1 MILGRELFINNFQVV
16 NNILRFSFQS
26 QIILLNSS
34 ETLHF
39 HTRGN
44 IWNKRHCHHFFLA
57 PVTVQNMGNAKT
69 LDKSLASAV
78 QSNCLPYILSHWNC
92 CLVSLQNQ
100 KKIYAPFYHI
110 FSFSVNFLFVCFCYV
125 HFSFPFSLFLFL
137 LSLFL
142 PVFYVSIY
150 IFLSFF
156 LSFFFLSFFLSLF
169 LQLFISALTI
179 PACI

>member
-1 MILGRELFINNFQVV
+1 MRAYLKLKLVSKRTSGGSSPPPLIFIPNWGPKGRIKPFLRLPPPPPLSQGIEARLRITANVTTDEGIRMGSKSFAKLSTNCWCWGIFFAIAWVRMILGRELFINNFQVV

-69 LDKSLASAV
+69 LDKPLASAV
-78 QSNCLPYILSHWNC
+78 
-92 CLVSLQNQ
+92 
-100 KKIYAPFYHI
+100 
-110 FSFSVNFLFVCFCYV
+110 
-125 HFSFPFSLFLFL
+125 
-137 LSLFL
+137 
-142 PVFYVSIY
+142 
-150 IFLSFF
+150 
-156 LSFFFLSFFLSLF
+156 
-169 LQLFISALTI
+169 
-179 PACI
+179 